1 MGEGGRRPDE
11 GSALLDSI
19 NSGHALMHIAAIRA
33 IKPVA
38 SPYRLCY
45 RDAAAGRGSVPYPE
59 FHAWGRSKFKCLG
72 CVP

>member
-11 GSALLDSI
+11 GPSVQDSI
-19 NSGHALMHIAAIRA
+19 TEGHIAAIRA

-45 RDAAAGRGSVPYPE
+45 RDAAAGRGPVPYPE
-59 FHAWGRSKFKCLG
+59 FHAWGRPKFECLG
-72 CVP
+72 CVL